1 VQVKQPM
8 TQTLVPNAS
17 QDSQPPSGMSRAEL
31 EAHKQAFAEDGYVVI
46 KHVVPRD
53 KLADLHAQISM
64 EYARQK
70 ADGTL
75 FNGGGGLSG
84 HLNCFP
90 GEAARFVYEALK
102 ECGIVDLIREISPMA
117 VREPHLGCNLN
128 LPGSVTQQMHMD
140 RTFRNEFM
148 IANVSVVDTDLVNG
162 ATDVVPGS
170 HKHFLKYWQYVL
182 TGKEREH
189 KRLPSEAGDVL
200 IRVSNLWHRGMP
212 NHSSQPR
219 PMLAFT
225 WDGGGSAVDDPFA
238 ENEGKITFF
247 PNWFAPTRKGRI
259 IERMFV
265 KAPITYKTY
274 RFINSIFSDKSY

>member
-1 VQVKQPM
+1 M
-8 TQTLVPNAS
+8 TQTLT
-17 QDSQPPSGMSRAEL
+17 PPISTATRPQSGMSRAEL
-31 EAHKQAFAEDGYVVI
+31 DAYKKAFAEDGYVVI
-46 KHVVPRD
+46 KNVVPRD
-53 KLADLHAQISM
+53 KLAQLHAIIAA

-90 GEAARFVYEALK
+90 GEVARFAYEALK
-102 ECGIVDLIREISPMA
+102 ERGVVDLIREIAPQS
-117 VREPHLGCNLN
+117 VREPYVGCNLN

-148 IANVSVVDTDLVNG
+148 IANISVVDTDLVNG

-170 HKHFLKYWQYVL
+170 HKRFYKYWQWAL
-182 TGKEREH
+182 LGKGSAH
-189 KRLPSEAGDVL
+189 KRLPSQAGDVL
-200 IRVSNLWHRGMP
+200 VRVSNLWHRGMP

-225 WDGGGSAVDDPFA
+225 WDGGGSPLADPFA
-238 ENEGKITFF
+238 ENDGKIKFI
-247 PNWFAPTRKGRI
+247 PNWFAPTRTGRI

-265 KAPITYKTY
+265 SAPITYKTY
-274 RFINSIFSDKSY
+274 RFVNSIFSDKSY

>member
-1 VQVKQPM
+1 M
-8 TQTLVPNAS
+8 THILGSPA
-17 QDSQPPSGMSRAEL
+17 PRPARMSRNEKDAYKWAFARDGYFVVRNVVARDGLAEL
-31 EAHKQAFAEDGYVVI
+31 
-46 KHVVPRD
+46 
-53 KLADLHAQISM
+53 HARISG

-70 ADGTL
+70 AEGTL

-90 GEAARFVYEALK
+90 GEAARFAYEALK
-102 ECGIVDLIREISPMA
+102 ERGVVDLIREISPEP
-117 VREPHLGCNLN
+117 VREPYLGCNLN

-170 HKHFLKYWQYVL
+170 HRQFYKYWQWAL
-182 TGKEREH
+182 LGKERGH
-189 KRLPSEAGDVL
+189 QRLPSAAGDVL
-200 IRVSNLWHRGMP
+200 VRVSNLWHRGMP
-212 NHSSQPR
+212 NRSSQPR

-225 WDGGGSAVDDPFA
+225 WDGGGSPLADPFA
-238 ENEGKITFF
+238 ENDGKITFY

-265 KAPITYKTY
+265 QAPLTYRTY
-274 RFINSIFSDKSY
+274 RFVNSIFSDKSY

>member
-1 VQVKQPM
+1 M
-8 TQTLVPNAS
+8 TQTLLPS
-17 QDSQPPSGMSRAEL
+17 QSTGGSVQPGMSRAEMDSL
-31 EAHKQAFAEDGYVVI
+31 KQTFARDGYVVI

-53 KLADLHAQISM
+53 QLAELHATISA
-64 EYARQK
+64 EYVRQK

-102 ECGIVDLIREISPMA
+102 QHGVVDLIREISPQS
-117 VREPHLGCNLN
+117 VREPYLGCNLN

-170 HKHFLKYWQYVL
+170 HRQFYKYWQWVL
-182 TGKEREH
+182 RGKEREH

-200 IRVSNLWHRGMP
+200 VRVSNLWHRGMP
-212 NHSSQPR
+212 NHSSRPR

-225 WDGGGSAVDDPFA
+225 WDGGGNPLADPFA
-238 ENEGKITFF
+238 EYDGQIKFF

-259 IERMFV
+259 IERTFV

-274 RFINSIFSDKSY
+274 RFVNSVFSDKSYQ

>member
-1 VQVKQPM
+1 M
-8 TQTLVPNAS
+8 TQTLLPTAS
-17 QDSQPPSGMSRAEL
+17 QDSRPPSGMSRAET
-31 EAHKQAFAEDGYVVI
+31 EAYKQAFAEDGYVVI
-46 KHVVPRD
+46 KRVVPRD
-53 KLADLHAQISM
+53 ELAELYTTVTA

-75 FNGGGGLSG
+75 FKGGGGLSG

-90 GEAARFVYEALK
+90 GEAARFAYEALQAR
-102 ECGIVDLIREISPMA
+102 GVVDLIREISPKS
-117 VREPHLGCNLN
+117 VREPYLGCNLN

-148 IANVSVVDTDLVNG
+148 IANVSVVDTDLANG

-170 HKHFLKYWQYVL
+170 HKQFYKYWQYVL
-182 TGKEREH
+182 LGKEREH

-200 IRVSNLWHRGMP
+200 VRVSNLWHRGMP
-212 NHSSQPR
+212 NHTSQPR

-225 WDGGGSAVDDPFA
+225 WDGGGSPLADPFA
-238 ENEGKITFF
+238 ENDGKITFF

-259 IERMFV
+259 IERTFV

-274 RFINSIFSDKSY
+274 RFVNSIFSDKSYE

>member
-1 VQVKQPM
+1 
-8 TQTLVPNAS
+8 
-17 QDSQPPSGMSRAEL
+17 
-31 EAHKQAFAEDGYVVI
+31 
-46 KHVVPRD
+46 
-53 KLADLHAQISM
+53 
-64 EYARQK
+64 
-70 ADGTL
+70 
-75 FNGGGGLSG
+75 
-84 HLNCFP
+84 
-90 GEAARFVYEALK
+90 
-102 ECGIVDLIREISPMA
+102 
-117 VREPHLGCNLN
+117 
-128 LPGSVTQQMHMD
+128 MD

-170 HKHFLKYWQYVL
+170 HKQFYKYWQYVL
-182 TGKEREH
+182 LGKQREH

-225 WDGGGSAVDDPFA
+225 WDGGGSPLADPFA
-238 ENEGKITFF
+238 EHDGQVKFF

-259 IERMFV
+259 VERMFV

-274 RFINSIFSDKSY
+274 RFVNSMFSDKSYQ

>member
-1 VQVKQPM
+1 M
-8 TQTLVPNAS
+8 TQTLDPITSLESA
-17 QDSQPPSGMSRAEL
+17 QPTRMARAEMD
-31 EAHKQAFAEDGYVVI
+31 AYKQAFAEDGYVVI

-53 KLADLHAQISM
+53 KLAELHETISA

-90 GEAARFVYEALK
+90 GEAARFAYEALQQR
-102 ECGIVDLIREISPMA
+102 GVVDLIREIAPQSA
-117 VREPHLGCNLN
+117 REPYVGCNLN

-148 IANVSVVDTDLVNG
+148 IANISVVDTDLING

-170 HKHFLKYWQYVL
+170 HKRFLKYWQYVL
-182 TGKEREH
+182 LGKGREH
-189 KRLPSEAGDVL
+189 KRIISEAGDVL
-200 IRVSNLWHRGMP
+200 VRVSNLWHRGMP

-225 WDGGGSAVDDPFA
+225 WDGGGSPLNDPFA
-238 ENEGKITFF
+238 DNDGRIKFF

-259 IERMFV
+259 IERAFV

-274 RFINSIFSDKSY
+274 RFVTSIFSDKSY